1 MVYYNCS
8 KERNRK
14 ELMIMTYVDSL
25 TGEVISYADM
35 KHRIERAVETYED
48 YLWQNRDKVNV
59 TIFYSISEEC
69 INLLGEA
76 MKLHPTEFDTA
87 NLIEALRENNSDFI
101 KGWINNSK

>member
-1 MVYYNCS
+1 
-8 KERNRK
+8 
-14 ELMIMTYVDSL
+14 MTYVDSL

-59 TIFYSISEEC
+59 TIFYDISEEC

-76 MKLHPTEFDTA
+76 MKFHPTEFDTA